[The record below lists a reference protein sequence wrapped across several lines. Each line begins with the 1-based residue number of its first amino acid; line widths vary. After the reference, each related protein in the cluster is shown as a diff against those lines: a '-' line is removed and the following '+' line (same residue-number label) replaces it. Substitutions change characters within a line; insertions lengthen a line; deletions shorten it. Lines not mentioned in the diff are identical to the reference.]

1 MPSLG
6 EVRKTNKK
14 NVKFERTHEDSFDRF
29 LTKLSTSTPDSDS
42 STTVKDNTIE
52 DDTLADVPSMSD
64 ISFTSL
70 HSGGRYPNLAANTVN
85 TFGTKFPVQLS
96 KVLCDEPQGKGELQY
111 HQDSLSPGEV
121 RRSRYHEI
129 TRKSLVK
136 GRSDNQDGGSSLS
149 EGEVPK
155 ILRTRTRE
163 RISIAVDRGA
173 KRKTQHPKEL
183 EVESDMVQSR
193 SDTTGGI
200 LSENETRN
208 GIDIIDI
215 SHRKDSALKDSA
227 THHEDE
233 ITLGKDLPNTQ
244 SRQYTTENSIQERR
258 PDVMIVQ
265 EKGHPHIQP
274 TGLIRLS
281 PLRQKPL
288 ALGRKETS
296 SESGKAIQG
305 KHLLITDNVHQL
317 RQTERHLSPMLST
330 SQDDLNPITAASIT
344 LQETITNEQ
353 STLNENGLLLH
364 PQSTESVHDS
374 SSEIYVKPK
383 GPVVLINELV
393 GNEQDDECSF
403 TFSSLSIPLTD

>member
-1 MPSLG
+1 M
-6 EVRKTNKK
+6 
-14 NVKFERTHEDSFDRF
+14 KFERTQEDSFDRF
-29 LTKLSTSTPDSDS
+29 LTKLSTSTPDTDS

-70 HSGGRYPNLAANTVN
+70 HSGGRYPNLATNTANTS
-85 TFGTKFPVQLS
+85 GTKFPVQLP
-96 KVLCDEPQGKGELQY
+96 KVLCVEPQGKCEVQY
-111 HQDSLSPGEV
+111 HRDSLSPGEV
-121 RRSRYHEI
+121 RRSRYNEI

-136 GRSDNQDGGSSLS
+136 GRGDNQDGGSSVS

-155 ILRTRTRE
+155 ILQTRRRE
-163 RISIAVDRGA
+163 KIVDCGA
-173 KRKTQHPKEL
+173 KGKTQYPKEL
-183 EVESDMVQSR
+183 EVESDMVQR
-193 SDTTGGI
+193 RTGGI

-215 SHRKDSALKDSA
+215 SHRKDSTLSLKDGV
-227 THHEDE
+227 THREDE
-233 ITLGKDLPNTQ
+233 MTLGKNLPNTQ
-244 SRQYTTENSIQERR
+244 SRQYTTENGIQERR
-258 PDVMIVQ
+258 PDVTIVQ
-265 EKGHPHIQP
+265 KKRHPHIQP

-281 PLRQKPL
+281 PIRHKPL

-296 SESGKAIQG
+296 SESGKAIQS
-305 KHLLITDNVHQL
+305 KHWLITDNVHQL

-330 SQDDLNPITAASIT
+330 SQDDLNLITAASIT

-353 STLNENGLLLH
+353 VNKSTLNENGSLLD
-364 PQSTESVHDS
+364 PQSSESVHDS

-393 GNEQDDECSF
+393 GNEQDDESSF